1 MESETLHTFFLAAGG
16 MAAAGKIFLMAAR
29 TMPPPPE
36 NCKFWCRWFHDFVQ
50 ELAENQDKVGKSQDP
65 DKPIGQAKQ
74 TLTASAS
81 TVDVPAVA
89 VVPAQVIPSPNTAAQ
104 GPKASE

>member
-1 MESETLHTFFLAAGG
+1 MSPEAAETMHTVFLAAGG
-16 MAAAGKIFLMAAR
+16 MAAVGKIFLMAAR

-74 TLTASAS
+74 TAEVSAS
-81 TVDVPAVA
+81 TVEVPPGGIALAVPKE
-89 VVPAQVIPSPNTAAQ
+89 VPKE
-104 GPKASE
+104 PK

>member
-1 MESETLHTFFLAAGG
+1 MMSDLHPIFIAMGG
-16 MAAAGKIFLMAAR
+16 TAVLGKIFLMMAR

-50 ELAENQDKVGKSQDP
+50 EMAENQDKVGKSQDP

-74 TLTASAS
+74 TLSASAT
-81 TVDVPAVA
+81 TVNTPKGVDMLAVG
-89 VVPAQVIPSPNTAAQ
+89 TAAQ
-104 GPKASE
+104 EPKGSE